1 MSSGNPALLR
11 REKRTGEKRRP
22 QNTHRGRPSSSS
34 RHRGNF
40 PVPVSAALSS
50 PTVRC
55 LRRAREMLR
64 VHSGLKEGV
73 CSTRHTRHTAVIKLN
88 KHQHTGPHPGIR
100 CVDETDL
107 QRSADSAR
115 TQLLSTSGPGS
126 ALEPHPPTWTLHTS
140 RIHSLWYFSELALP
154 FNSFLFSFFFSLKK
168 SARKPT
174 LTSNLSS
181 CFSHPPMC

>member
-11 REKRTGEKRRP
+11 REKRRP

-64 VHSGLKEGV
+64 VHSGLKEDV
-73 CSTRHTRHTAVIKLN
+73 CSTRHTAVIKLN

-126 ALEPHPPTWTLHTS
+126 ALEPHPRPGPYILPEYTLS
-140 RIHSLWYFSELALP
+140 GISQNWP
-154 FNSFLFSFFFSLKK
+154 FPLVPSCFLFSSL
-168 SARKPT
+168 
-174 LTSNLSS
+174 
-181 CFSHPPMC
+181 

>member
-11 REKRTGEKRRP
+11 REKRTGEKRRS

-126 ALEPHPPTWTLHTS
+126 ALEPHPQPGPYILPEYTLS
-140 RIHSLWYFSELALP
+140 GISQNWP
-154 FNSFLFSFFFSLKK
+154 FPLVPSCFLFSSL
-168 SARKPT
+168 
-174 LTSNLSS
+174 
-181 CFSHPPMC
+181 